1 MREIQIHPTAVVD
14 PGAVIGKGTVVWHF
28 CHVSE
33 DSIIGENCSL
43 GQNVYVAP
51 KVVIGNGVRVQNNV
65 SLFTGVA
72 IEDNVFLGPSCVFTN
87 VLNPRS
93 FVSRKSEYKDTIVK
107 EGASVGAN
115 AVILCGNQIGRY
127 ALIGAGSVVT
137 RDVKDFEVVVGNPA
151 RHHGWV
157 SRHGNKLNFDAEG
170 RAYCLDSHCNYQLL
184 NSGVIE
190 HAEVKE

>member
-1 MREIQIHPTAVVD
+1 MSEIQIHPTAVVD
-14 PGAVIGKGTVVWHF
+14 HGAVLGKGTVIWHF

-51 KVVIGNGVRVQNNV
+51 KVVIGSGVRVQNNV
-65 SLFTGVA
+65 SLFTGVT

-93 FVSRKSEYKDTIVK
+93 FVSRKSEFKDTIVK
-107 EGASVGAN
+107 EGASVGSN
-115 AVILCGNQIGRY
+115 AVILCGHQIGRY

-137 RDVKDFEVVVGNPA
+137 KDVKDFEVVVGNPA

-157 SRHGNKLNFDAEG
+157 SRFGNTLNFNTEG
-170 RAYCLDSHCNYQLL
+170 RAYCPDSRCNYQLL
-184 NSGVIE
+184 NGCVIE
-190 HAEVKE
+190 SAETKE

>member
-1 MREIQIHPTAVVD
+1 MPEIQIHPTAVVD
-14 PGAVIGKGTVVWHF
+14 PGTVIGRGTAIWHF
-28 CHVSE
+28 CHVSG
-33 DSIIGENCSL
+33 DSVIGENCSL

-51 KVVIGNGVRVQNNV
+51 NVVIGSGVRVQNNV
-65 SLFTGVA
+65 SLFTGVV

-93 FVSRKSEYKDTIVK
+93 FVSRKSEFKDTIVK

-115 AVILCGNQIGRY
+115 AVILCGHQIGRY

-137 RDVKDFEVVVGNPA
+137 KDVKDFEVVVGNPA

-157 SRHGNKLNFDAEG
+157 SRFGNRLNFNTEG
-170 RAYCLDSHCNYQLL
+170 RAYCPDSCCNYQLL
-184 NSGVIE
+184 NGCVIE
-190 HAEVKE
+190 SAETTE

>member
-1 MREIQIHPTAVVD
+1 MSEIQIHPTTVVD
-14 PGAVIGKGTVVWHF
+14 HGAVIGKGTVIWHF

-51 KVVIGNGVRVQNNV
+51 KVVIGSGVRVQNNV

-93 FVSRKSEYKDTIVK
+93 FVSRKSEFKDTIVK

-115 AVILCGNQIGRY
+115 SVILCGNQIGRY

-170 RAYCLDSHCNYQLL
+170 RAYCPDSHRNYQLL
-184 NSGVIE
+184 NCGVIE
-190 HAEVKE
+190 HAEAKE